1 MIMIIIMIMVMNVE
15 YIGLIETGCP
25 LQDGGIFGKVPKGGI
40 FNPKFML
47 HILAFYSTPS
57 TEGVEST

>member
-47 HILAFYSTPS
+47 HILAF
-57 TEGVEST
+57 